1 MALHTSQAM
10 VVVAR
15 EKMVDSLP
23 QSRQLTFK
31 NSLAMVF
38 TSSVDQFE
46 FLCTLA
52 RGVVCLAGF
61 CATVENVDALGR
73 FITTIGFWTRETTVP
88 RHHTAE
94 PALTP
99 AQLRG
104 TLFLH
109 SLNGVECV
117 LSSRRAV
124 PLDLAWSLHH
134 GNTLAFSP
142 QRWGIYALR
151 NPI

>member
-52 RGVVCLAGF
+52 RGIMRLAGF
-61 CATVENVDALGR
+61 CATVENVHPLGWL
-73 FITTIGFWTRETTVP
+73 FASIGFWTRETTVT

-99 AQLRG
+99 AKLRG
-104 TLFLH
+104 SLFLH
-109 SLNGVECV
+109 SLNGVERV
-117 LSSRRAV
+117 LSSRGAV
-124 PLDLAWSLHH
+124 SLDLTGSLHH
-134 GNTLAFSP
+134 VNT
-142 QRWGIYALR
+142 
-151 NPI
+151 